1 MTVKETNSLGS
12 PAALRRRA
20 PVIVLS
26 LIAVLSAAPSILF
39 AFNQKN
45 LDALLATRRCEW
57 CDLTNAD
64 LSREDLPRARLSN
77 SNLSGANLSG
87 ADLSEANLSNANLTN
102 ANLSGANLTS
112 AFLKGALAKGANFS
126 KANLHSSTLD
136 KANLQGADLTDANL
150 TRASLSDTIW
160 VTGRRCEEGSADKCW
175 DDPSRQG
182 GAGTGGIPF

>member
-1 MTVKETNSLGS
+1 MTVEETNSLGRR
-12 PAALRRRA
+12 AALKRRA

-26 LIAVLSAAPSILF
+26 LIALLSAVPDVLF

-45 LDALLATRRCEW
+45 LDTLLATRRCEW
-57 CDLTNAD
+57 CDLSNAD

-87 ADLSEANLSNANLTN
+87 ADLSEANMSNANLAN

-126 KANLHSSTLD
+126 RANLHNSTLD
-136 KANLQGADLTDANL
+136 KANLQGADLTDADL
-150 TRASLSDTIW
+150 TKASLSDTIW